1 MIYIQ
6 TNYVFFFQEKM
17 VNIKLE
23 QQKDSKQK
31 VSLTEISK
39 LFCEACDG
47 IFRPV
52 VEASINLQQAKI
64 WNNLR

>member
-1 MIYIQ
+1 
-6 TNYVFFFQEKM
+6 M
-17 VNIKLE
+17 VNIKSEL
-23 QQKDSKQK
+23 QQKDTKQK

-39 LFCEACDG
+39 MFCEACDG